1 LSITLF
7 LDKKGVE
14 YASFDAKRFKFFYEK
29 YKDRFQNLPRIV
41 QIVGTNGKGT
51 TGRFLAQILK
61 NSGLKAGHFTSP
73 HILSFTERF
82 WLNGSDISLKELEDA
97 HQQLLSLFGDELD
110 TLSYFEYLTL
120 LCLPVFSDKV
130 DVLVL
135 EAGLGGEFDS
145 TTVFPKELLLVT
157 NIGLDH
163 QEMLGKTI
171 EEITLTKL
179 RAAAN
184 TPIIVGIQSSEEVC
198 GIIKKEFSGENI
210 SFVKG
215 IKPEIS
221 EFASKSGFAAYLQ
234 ANLALALAAAEF
246 FEVIN
251 PRLENIP
258 VLKGR
263 FERIAPNITV
273 DVGHNA
279 LAAQMIKKELNGKKV
294 TLIFNCY
301 ADKDPQSVL
310 EILKESIKRVEI
322 IDVSGKRVI
331 DKEELIKIL
340 DRIGFLYGDFTETKE
355 DEEYLVFGSFSVVCE
370 FLRRLS

>member
-1 LSITLF
+1 MSITLF

>member
-1 LSITLF
+1 LNLTLF
-7 LDKKGVE
+7 LDKKGAE
-14 YASFDAKRFKFFYEK
+14 YAPFDVKRFRLFYEK
-29 YKDRFQNLPRIV
+29 HIDKFQNLPKIV

-61 NSGLKAGHFTSP
+61 NSALKVGHFTSP

-82 WLNGSDISLKELEDA
+82 WLDGDDISLDELENA
-97 HQQLLSLFGDELD
+97 HQQLLSSFGDELNA
-110 TLSYFEYLTL
+110 LSYFEYLTL
-120 LCLPVFSDKV
+120 LCLPVFSAKV

-145 TTVFPKELLLVT
+145 TSTLPKELLLVT

-184 TPIIVGIQSSEEVC
+184 TPVIVGIQSSEGVYEV
-198 GIIKKEFSGENI
+198 IKKEFDGKNI
-210 SFVKG
+210 SFVEG
-215 IKPEIS
+215 IKPEVS

-234 ANLALALAAAEF
+234 ANLALAIAAAEF
-246 FEVIN
+246 FGIIK
-251 PRLENIP
+251 PKLENIP

-279 LAAQMIKKELNGKKV
+279 LAAQMIKKELDGKKV

-301 ADKDPQSVL
+301 ADKDPMSVL
-310 EILKESIKRVEI
+310 SILKESVKKVEI
-322 IDVSGKRVI
+322 IDISGERVI
-331 DKEELIKIL
+331 GKEELIKIL

>member
-1 LSITLF
+1 

-14 YASFDAKRFKFFYEK
+14 YAPFDAKRFKFFYEK
-29 YKDRFQNLPRIV
+29 HKDRFQNLPRIV

-82 WLNGSDISLKELEDA
+82 WLNGSDISLKELENA
-97 HQQLLSLFGDELD
+97 HQQLLSFFGDELD
-110 TLSYFEYLTL
+110 ALSYFEYLTL

-145 TTVFPKELLLVT
+145 TAVFPKELLLVT

-184 TPIIVGIQSSEEVC
+184 TPVIVGIQSSEEAC
-198 GIIKKEFSGENI
+198 EIIKKEFSGENI
-210 SFVKG
+210 SFVKV

-221 EFASKSGFAAYLQ
+221 EFASKSGFAVYLQ

-246 FEVIN
+246 FGVIN
-251 PRLENIP
+251 PKLENTP

-310 EILKESIKRVEI
+310 GILKESVKRVEI
-322 IDVSGKRVI
+322 IDVSGERVI

-340 DRIGFLYGDFTETKE
+340 DRIGFLYGDFTETKD